1 MAVEIRLLGRFA
13 VRRDGDEVPAAAFGG
28 RLARRLV
35 RILGTRP
42 GRFVPRDVLVE
53 LLWPKGLPADPD
65 ANLNVQINRARRAL
79 GGPLIETA
87 PGAYA
92 LTAGDECVVDAEVF
106 TSLVERGLVELEA
119 GRPKEALVTLREALR
134 RWGGDPLAEDRY
146 EDWAAD
152 YRTRLVSLHQ
162 QALEA
167 TAGAAIAAGE
177 PTSAVDAAR
186 QAVAAGP
193 LHEAAHL
200 ALVRA
205 LHAVGDPVGALT
217 VWEQMRERL
226 REELGL
232 DPSPRAQRLQA
243 VILAGRQPARQE
255 DGALNGGVRP
265 SDGMQ
270 LAFVGRDAEVN
281 EIMRS
286 VGPPRFGTA
295 VIAGSSGAGKSRLL
309 ESVAAGLSAPT
320 LLARAFL
327 PEQHEPWSVAR
338 RMLEEAVTLDASI
351 AEGLPHPF
359 AGALAQVAPVLG
371 EVRPVDRVEL
381 ASDAWR
387 ALALEAAARVL
398 ERAAAGGAVL
408 LVDDA
413 QWADDTSLELLGRAA
428 HRASRLGLVVSFRPE
443 EVGPDDPLGRFLGVA
458 ARSGLATRVSLGPL
472 PVAALHELVGDPA
485 VVAALVDG
493 TDRYPFAVGE
503 VIHELATEG
512 VLRRG
517 VDGRLHVTGADA
529 GRRAALAAEA
539 GQRRAVEWRLAHQPS
554 GRRAL
559 LTTLALIGRQ
569 APAGLV
575 GAAVG
580 RPAAE
585 VLTAL
590 DGLADAGLVDH
601 GDHGWAAAH
610 DLIGEAMIAK
620 LTPAQRAALHANI
633 ASALEG
639 LADTDPAELARHLQG
654 AGDPRAAIIYE
665 QAARDRFA
673 HHAAAEA
680 RELADAGLEVG
691 APADITARLLEVRAQ
706 ARNHLGDLD
715 GARDDLRAV
724 LSEAPSGPRRALL
737 LARLAMLESGAQD
750 LVRASELGELALVE
764 AGEDPDARARCLT
777 VAAIIDL
784 NLDRPDRSAARF
796 GEALVRFEELGDS
809 LGVAEV
815 LDGRAMATFLGGD
828 IRGGADGFDRAAN
841 RFEDTGDLVRVVTPR
856 STRGHARV
864 FMGEPAAGLGDIDA
878 ALDAAQQVGHVEGEA
893 YARWHRSEALSALE
907 RADEALAEA
916 NRALALAR
924 HLDHRGWTA
933 TSHRA
938 VGIAREA
945 SDDLDGAAVAFG
957 QSLKASE
964 HLPLFSCWAA
974 SRLTIVLLRLDRFEE
989 AAPLVRRALREGPE
1003 LGRYE
1008 ARLAHAELAAATGA
1022 ADAQHIAAHARIA
1035 AQAGGHVVSAQ
1046 RLAEL
1051 ALNP

>member
-28 RLARRLV
+28 RLAQRLV

-42 GRFVPRDVLVE
+42 GQFVPRDVLVE
-53 LLWPKGLPADPD
+53 LLWPKQLPADPD

-87 PGAYA
+87 PGGYA
-92 LTAGDECVVDAEVF
+92 LTAGEGCVVDSEVF
-106 TSLVERGLVELEA
+106 TSLVERGLFELES
-119 GRPKEALVTLREALR
+119 GRAKEALATLREALR
-134 RWGGDPLAEDRY
+134 RWGGEPLVEDRY

-193 LHEAAHL
+193 VNEAAHL

-217 VWEQMRERL
+217 AWEQMRHRL
-226 REELGL
+226 REDLGL
-232 DPSPRAQRLQA
+232 DPSTRAQRLQG
-243 VILAGRQPARQE
+243 VILAAGQPARQE
-255 DGALNGGVRP
+255 DNALHGGVPP

-270 LAFVGRDAEVN
+270 LVFVGRDAEVN
-281 EIMRS
+281 EIVRS

-309 ESVAAGLSAPT
+309 EIVAAGLSAPT

-327 PEQHEPWSVAR
+327 PERHEPWSVAR
-338 RMLEEAVTLDASI
+338 RMLEEAMTLDASI
-351 AEGLPHPF
+351 AQSLPHPF
-359 AGALAQVAPVLG
+359 AGALAQVVPVLG
-371 EVRPVDRVEL
+371 EVRPVDGVEL

-408 LVDDA
+408 LLDDA
-413 QWADDTSLELLGRAA
+413 QWADDTSLELLGRAV
-428 HRASRLGLVVSFRPE
+428 HRTSGLGLVISYRPE
-443 EVGPDDPLGRFLGVA
+443 EVSPEDPLDRFLGVA
-458 ARSGLATRVSLGPL
+458 ARSGRATRLSLGPL
-472 PVAALHELVGDPA
+472 PVSALHELVGDPA
-485 VVAALVDG
+485 VVAALVEG

-503 VIHELATEG
+503 VIHELTAEG
-512 VLRRG
+512 VLSRG
-517 VDGRLHVTGADA
+517 VDGRLHVTGVDA

-539 GQRRAVEWRLAHQPS
+539 GQRRAVEWRLAHQSS

-569 APAGLV
+569 APTSLL
-575 GAAVG
+575 GAAVS
-580 RPAAE
+580 RPAAD
-585 VLTAL
+585 VLADL

-601 GDHGWAAAH
+601 GDHGWAPAH

-620 LTPAQRAALHANI
+620 LTLAQRASVHANI
-633 ASALEG
+633 ASALESM
-639 LADTDPAELARHLQG
+639 ADTDPAELARQLQG
-654 AGDPRAAIIYE
+654 AGDPKAATIYE
-665 QAARDRFA
+665 QAARDRVA

-680 RELADAGLEVG
+680 RELADAGLHVG
-691 APADITARLLEVRAQ
+691 APADITARLLEARAQ

-724 LSEAPSGPRRALL
+724 LSATPSGPRRALL

-750 LVRASELGELALVE
+750 LVRASELGELALIE
-764 AGEDPDARARCLT
+764 AGQDPDARARCLT

-784 NLDRPDRSAARF
+784 NLDRADRSAARF
-796 GEALVRFEELGDS
+796 GEALVWFERLGDS

-815 LDGRAMATFLGGD
+815 LDGRAMAKFLGGD
-828 IRGGADGFDRAAN
+828 IRGGADEFDRAAN
-841 RFEDTGDLVRVVTPR
+841 LFEDTGDFVRVVTPR

-864 FMGEPAAGLGDIDA
+864 FMGEPAAGLDDIGA
-878 ALDAAQQVGHVEGEA
+878 ALEAAQQIGHVEGEA
-893 YARWHRSEALSALE
+893 YGRWHRSEALSALK

-924 HLDHRGWTA
+924 ALDHRGWTA
-933 TSHRA
+933 TGYRA

-945 SDDLDGAAVAFG
+945 ADDLDGAAVAFE

-974 SRLTIVLLRLDRFEE
+974 SRLAMVLLRLDRFEE
-989 AAPLVRRALREGPE
+989 AALLVRRALGEGPE

-1008 ARLAHAELAAATGA
+1008 ARLAHAELAAATSA
-1022 ADAQHIAAHARIA
+1022 ADAQDIAAQARIA
-1035 AQAGGHVVSAQ
+1035 AQVGGHLVSAQ

-1051 ALNP
+1051 ALSP